1 MMEID
6 HLFIFCDSPQA
17 AADDLRALGLTEGS
31 SRVHPGQGTANRK
44 FYFENFFL
52 EILWVHDAAEINSP
66 LLLPTQLG
74 ERARYATT
82 GASPYGLCLR
92 NTPDTDPVF
101 EAALAYQPVYFPAGL
116 TIAVLP
122 HAHNPSLPWT
132 FRLPFT
138 GPPAVTTEPTR
149 HPAGLRRLTRA
160 AFGLT
165 KYDTSELLLQQLAG
179 QPQLAFG
186 PAAANCLTLTFD
198 EHCQGE
204 IAHFPALNLTVA
216 Y

>member
-1 MMEID
+1 MEID
-6 HLFIFCDSPQA
+6 HLFIFSDSPHA
-17 AADDLRALGLTEGS
+17 AAEELRALGLTEGS
-31 SRVHPGQGTANRK
+31 GRAHPGQGTTNRK

-82 GASPYGLCLR
+82 GASPYGLCLV

-101 EAALAYQPVYFPAGL
+101 AAALAYQPVYFPAGL
-116 TIAVLP
+116 PIEVLP

-132 FRLPFT
+132 FRLPFK
-138 GPPAVTTEPTR
+138 GPKAAPTEPTQ

-160 AFGLT
+160 AFGLA
-165 KYDTSELLLQQLAG
+165 KYDAADLLLRQLAD
-179 QPQLAFG
+179 QPQLAFV
-186 PAAANCLTLTFD
+186 PAAENSLTLTLD
-198 EHCQGE
+198 EHRQGQTVH
-204 IAHFPALNLTVA
+204 IASLNLTLA